1 MLRVGSWARLE
12 VLPAGSKALPA
23 ASTERARAP
32 VLTPGQWRARNS
44 SCARFVCRALP
55 QLPDEAERSEPGGKL
70 FVRIIKRWVLEDRC
84 KGSSKEF
91 YSGCML
97 VCKTRPA
104 PAADRS
110 TRCLH
115 RNMDALHSQ
124 ITILVLS
131 QVSLGE

>member
-23 ASTERARAP
+23 ASTKRARAP

-55 QLPDEAERSEPGGKL
+55 QLPDEAERERAGREALL
-70 FVRIIKRWVLEDRC
+70 FVRIIKRWVLEDRSR
-84 KGSSKEF
+84 GSSTEF

-104 PAADRS
+104 ARRRRA
-110 TRCLH
+110 
-115 RNMDALHSQ
+115 
-124 ITILVLS
+124 
-131 QVSLGE
+131 VSP